1 MDFKTY
7 ISAIERKLSQMTEI
21 QKTDWIYNQARI
33 VEENQRKDFLD
44 SLSGRKNNYTELMPG
59 NILEWCNQI
68 DSGEIYFETEEYEYY
83 EEGAW
88 ESDWRTEYHDVFGII
103 PFLGEAINTCYQLL
117 WQKEYDSTVQLLN
130 RIFNL
135 TFHTDCENDWS
146 SEFADGLSIDDLA
159 SEGLFS
165 GDFRKMSL
173 CLLYACYQ
181 TNTGQD
187 RIEKIYEYL
196 KQKQCSAIV
205 LTDVFAYG
213 PEKITDEMDFM
224 IKWRTFLMNAFGD
237 RAAELLVDACIYIG
251 GDDYLLET
259 AEENVNNHPHLYK
272 VCCER
277 KYHCKEYEM
286 CIEIAEEAVKQ
297 IDANKVIRADISDIA
312 IKAAKEIEYENVAH
326 FYKTAFY
333 SNPNS
338 WHLLRLFKLEDK
350 NVLEEALKMVQTLE
364 PVSFPQNTGS
374 VENRKAAIYD
384 RNQKMFYLFLLGDYK
399 DIMKECQ
406 KNDSY
411 LGWSSDIKGTIIPL
425 LLLYL
430 KKDEKQRTCAERNL
444 IEQIKY
450 RIQFE
455 SIENELFDEYLS
467 IWRNS
472 GIIPE
477 NEDNIYIQWLSRE
490 IDERTEHVVGGGHR
504 KSYYKA
510 AELIVVLGAIKEERG
525 EINGMQN
532 LVNYYKKQHSRKRAF
547 REEIDTLA
555 KKCL

>member
-7 ISAIERKLSQMTEI
+7 ISAVERQLSQMSEI

-33 VEENQRKDFLD
+33 VEENQRKDFLEN
-44 SLSGRKNNYTELMPG
+44 LSGRKNNHAELMAG
-59 NILEWCNQI
+59 SILEWCNQI

-88 ESDWRTEYHDVFGII
+88 ESDWRTEYHDVSGII
-103 PFLGEAINTCYQLL
+103 PFLGEAINACYQML
-117 WQKEYDSTVQLLN
+117 WQKEYDSTFQLLD
-130 RIFNL
+130 RIFRL

-146 SEFADGLSIDDLA
+146 SEYADGLSIDDLA

-165 GDFRKMSL
+165 GDFKKMSL
-173 CLLYACYQ
+173 SLLYACYQ

-196 KQKQCSAIV
+196 KREQCSAIV
-205 LTDVFAYG
+205 LTDIFAYG
-213 PEKITDEMDFM
+213 PEKITDEMEFM
-224 IKWRTFLMNAFGD
+224 IKWRTFLMNASGD

-251 GDDYLLET
+251 GDDYLLKT
-259 AEENVNNHPHLYK
+259 AEENVKTHPHLYK

-277 KYHCKEYEM
+277 KHQCHDYAK
-286 CIEIAEEAVKQ
+286 CIAIAEAAVKQ
-297 IDANKVIRADISDIA
+297 IDVNKIIRADISDVA
-312 IKAAKEIEYENVAH
+312 IKSAKEIGNENVAH
-326 FYKTAFY
+326 FYQDAFY

-350 NVLEEALKMVQTLE
+350 TVLEEALKRVQTLK
-364 PVSFPQNTGS
+364 PISFPDNTGS
-374 VENRKAAIYD
+374 VENREVAICD
-384 RNQKMFYLFLLGDYK
+384 RNQKMLYLFLLGDYK

-406 KNDSY
+406 KKDSY
-411 LGWSSDIKGTIIPL
+411 LGWSFDIKGTIIPL

-430 KKDEKQRTCAERNL
+430 KKDEKHRTCAERNL
-444 IEQIKY
+444 IEQIKN

-455 SIENELFDEYLS
+455 STENELFDEYLT

-477 NEDNIYIQWLSRE
+477 NENKRYIQWLSRE

-532 LVNYYKKQHSRKRAF
+532 LINYYKKQHSRKRAF
-547 REEIDTLA
+547 REEIDILA
-555 KKCL
+555 KKC